1 MQSCST
7 ASYAS
12 SVGLLACKLT
22 LVELESGEVQVYEEV
37 DKVCKEPVNQKQL
50 VMKANTR
57 V

>member
-12 SVGLLACKLT
+12 SVGLLACQFT
-22 LVELESGEVQVYEEV
+22 LVELESGEVQVCEEFA
-37 DKVCKEPVNQKQL
+37 KVCKEPVNQKQL
-50 VMKANTR
+50 VMKADIR